1 MIQWIL
7 VNINTAPDTGVIR
20 PDWDNSKTWFNTR
33 EMLLP
38 EIVGGGF
45 ADNNCLSGLLP
56 IPARSFNFVCSIGN
70 I

>member
-20 PDWDNSKTWFNTR
+20 PDRDNSKTRLNTSEMFFPEVIGGWFTY
-33 EMLLP
+33 
-38 EIVGGGF
+38 
-45 ADNNCLSGLLP
+45 DNSFTCLFSV
-56 IPARSFNFVCSIGN
+56 PARPLNFVCSIGD